1 MNSVKLLVII
11 LLSLSL
17 ILLII
22 QNSVPVQSR
31 FLWITVEMPV
41 FMLLFI
47 AVVGGFLLG
56 MIVTIFVNKSENK
69 KTRDKNENSVR

>member
-1 MNSVKLLVII
+1 MDYLKLSVII
-11 LLSLSL
+11 LLTLCL
-17 ILLII
+17 ILLIV
-22 QNSVPVQSR
+22 QNTVPVQSK

-56 MIVTIFVNKSENK
+56 IIVSIFVNKGKIPKIRSK
-69 KTRDKNENSVR
+69 K